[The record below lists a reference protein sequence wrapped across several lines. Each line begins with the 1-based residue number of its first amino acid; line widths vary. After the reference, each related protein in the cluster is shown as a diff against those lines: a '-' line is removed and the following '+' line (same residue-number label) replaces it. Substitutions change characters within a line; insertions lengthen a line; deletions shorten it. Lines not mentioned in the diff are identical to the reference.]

1 MAKKR
6 RSAHFK
12 RQVVDFAADAFVET
26 VVASFSYA
34 VEIRAQI
41 SEDLEELSGFLQREE
56 EDDEDQDEDEDEEA

>member
-12 RQVVDFAADAFVET
+12 QVVDLAADAFVET

-34 VEIRAQI
+34 IEIRAQI
-41 SEDLEELSGFLQREE
+41 KEDLEELRSFWQR
-56 EDDEDQDEDEDEEA
+56 DDDDEEA

>member
-34 VEIRAQI
+34 IEVRAQI
-41 SEDLEELSGFLQREE
+41 KEDLEELRGFWQREE
-56 EDDEDQDEDEDEEA
+56 DDDDEEA